1 MGSRFLGIGFLVG
14 TIFVNNLWDKGQ
26 LRFQKDKVEKL
37 HYRVWMMLS
46 DNKRRN
52 NRDIFA
58 KKDIEV
64 NIAEELL
71 CADYK
76 VTS

>member
-1 MGSRFLGIGFLVG
+1 
-14 TIFVNNLWDKGQ
+14 
-26 LRFQKDKVEKL
+26 
-37 HYRVWMMLS
+37 MLS

>member
-37 HYRVWMMLS
+37 HYRV
-46 DNKRRN
+46 
-52 NRDIFA
+52 
-58 KKDIEV
+58 
-64 NIAEELL
+64 
-71 CADYK
+71 
-76 VTS
+76 